1 MTTIVIAEKPSVAK
15 DIAAALNVRRR
26 DKGFFFGNDYAITWA
41 IGHLVCLPEPHELNS
56 KWRTWKF
63 GDLPMLPQH
72 WPLQVYENTR
82 EQFEVVRKVLHARSA
97 TRVICATDAGREGEL
112 IFRYIYE
119 AAQAQL
125 PVERLWIS
133 SMTPQAIRTG
143 FRNLKPSAHY
153 DRLADSARARS
164 ISDWLVGMN
173 FSRGYSLTMDGNF
186 SVGRVQTPTLAI
198 LAAREKAILDFV
210 PETYLQVIAT
220 FQKSSDKSAPPTD
233 ASNARYE
240 GTFFRPLTPEERAK
254 LAQSPADMAQED
266 ESPGQ
271 YATYGSSA
279 ANAKKQNHHRVPQ
292 TTQRLAAD
300 GMEAEAILARAK
312 SGRALVESV
321 KHKKERIPPPR
332 LYDLTE
338 LQRHANRL
346 WGWSAKRTLE
356 IAQKL
361 YQDRKLITYPRTDSR
376 FISRDVA
383 ATLND
388 TVAAIRSR
396 YENQL
401 HERTGQPLSGRYVN
415 DGKVSD
421 HHAILPTSTSPEQSP
436 LSADEAKL
444 YDLICR
450 RLLSAWHDD
459 HVLSR
464 SEVITVVLNPP
475 TAADPSSAT
484 HIDRFRSSGKTTLEI
499 GWKALDLGGGK
510 PSSEGKP
517 QTKSGR
523 AQDNVVLP
531 PLRENED
538 VEVEKARSE
547 KKVTQPPKRFTDA
560 TLLTAMETAGKTV
573 EDDDLSEAMKDNGL
587 GTPATRAGILETLID
602 REYIKRNGK
611 QLQVTPKG
619 LELIER
625 VHPELKDVA
634 LTGQW
639 EFRLRQIERGKDEAQ
654 AFLADIH
661 AFVQRLIGELPHALP
676 KAQARTEDWGETSS
690 SRSSSPQNAR
700 FAASL
705 SSTSRR
711 NSMAIGADADIGG
724 HAPRAST
731 NGHMQETTMQS
742 ARQSKRSSRTSS
754 TLQSLGF
761 SNPVPT
767 DKLTELLQK
776 AFSFSGFRPH
786 QQEVCEAASA
796 GHDVLLVMPTG
807 AGKSLCYQLP
817 GLARG
822 RTLVVSPLI
831 ALMEDQALRLQ
842 QNGFRAERIHS
853 GRTREESRAACEAWS
868 HHELDFLFVAPE
880 RFRVRRFCDWLQQH
894 PPALF
899 AVDEAHCISQW
910 GHDFR
915 PDYRLLGEHLAPY
928 RTQKTRVPVVALTA
942 TATEEV
948 QNDIVLQLGT
958 PAAKRFI
965 HGFRRTNIGIEM
977 LSLPPSQRVDATR
990 QVLINEERRP
1000 AIVYAP
1006 TRSAAEETAEAL
1018 LSSFPAVAYHAGK
1031 DPEERDAIQNAFLA
1045 GEIDVI
1051 VATIAFGMGID
1062 KANVRTVIHTGL
1074 PSSVEGYYQEIGRA
1088 GRDGEDSKAI
1098 LLHSFIDLKLH
1109 ETFFQRDY
1117 PDPLVLEKVWRALQ
1131 NFPQEK
1137 ASLERKLR
1145 LPKGRGKN
1153 APTTLE
1159 IALEKLSIH
1168 GGAIVEDALVTRG
1181 NHHDWRKSYTAQR
1194 NHKQAQLAH
1203 MKHITEAHGCPM
1215 VQLIDHFGDQQDD
1228 RHPCGICDVC
1238 APDESLL
1245 RTFRPCTQTELE
1257 LVAAL
1262 WDRLPERGGIATGT
1276 LYRECVGDD
1285 LERKSFEALLSAM
1298 ARANLLISESA
1309 SFEKDGR
1316 EVVYLKVRR
1325 HPDGD
1330 IDSAAHELRIAEEIR
1345 TAKTSRS
1352 KKRKAKAGRK
1362 SKTSQSPHASSRA
1375 SKSSP
1380 QRRSSG
1386 QSHHVER
1393 LRDWRTERAKSLS
1406 WRPFRV
1412 LSNRTLEELAEAQPK
1427 TMEELLDVPGI
1438 GPAKAEQFGKELI
1451 RLLSS

>member
-15 DIAAALNVRRR
+15 DIAAALNVRKR

-56 KWRTWKF
+56 NWKTWRL
-63 GDLPMLPQH
+63 GDLPMLPEQ

-82 EQFEVVRKVLHARSA
+82 DQFEVVRKVLHARSA
-97 TRVICATDAGREGEL
+97 TKVICATDAGREGEL

-119 AAQAQL
+119 AARAQL

-133 SMTPQAIRTG
+133 SMTPQAIRAG
-143 FRNLKPSAHY
+143 FRKLKPGAHY

-186 SVGRVQTPTLAI
+186 SVGRVQTPTLAM
-198 LAAREKAILDFV
+198 LAAREKTILDFV
-210 PETYLQVIAT
+210 PETYLQVMAT
-220 FQKSSDKSAPPTD
+220 FRK
-233 ASNARYE
+233 
-240 GTFFRPLTPEERAK
+240 TPENTEA
-254 LAQSPADMAQED
+254 AQENPALTYD
-266 ESPGQ
+266 
-271 YATYGSSA
+271 ATYFRALSAEEIARRAQLPGGLTEEDEESSSSRPA
-279 ANAKKQNHHRVPQ
+279 GRADAPKTQGRERTPK
-292 TTQRLAAD
+292 TTQRLAEDGVEAD
-300 GMEAEAILARAK
+300 AIIARAR
-312 SGRALVESV
+312 SGKALVESV

-356 IAQKL
+356 LAQKL
-361 YQDRKLITYPRTDSR
+361 YQDKKLITYPRTDSR

-383 ATLND
+383 ATLGD
-388 TVAAIRSR
+388 TVEAIRSR
-396 YENQL
+396 YEKQL
-401 HERTGQPLSGRYVN
+401 HERTGQALSTRYVN

-421 HHAILPTSTSPEQSP
+421 HHAILPTSTSPEQTP

-464 SEVITVVLNPP
+464 TEVITAILNPP
-475 TAADPSSAT
+475 DSEEISEAA
-484 HIDRFRSSGKTTLEI
+484 HVDRYRSSGKTTLET
-499 GWKALDLGGGK
+499 GWKVLDLGWGK
-510 PSSEGKP
+510 TSPRDKAKA
-517 QTKSGR
+517 KSGG
-523 AQDNVVLP
+523 AQENVVLP
-531 PLRENED
+531 PL
-538 VEVEKARSE
+538 VQGEVVQVDKARRE
-547 KKVTQPPKRFTDA
+547 KKVTKPPKRFTDA
-560 TLLTAMETAGKTV
+560 TLLTAMETAGKTI
-573 EDDDLSEAMKDNGL
+573 EDDELSEAMKDNGL

-602 REYIKRNGK
+602 REYISRTGK
-611 QLQVTPKG
+611 QLFVSPKG
-619 LELIER
+619 MELIDR

-639 EFRLRQIERGKDEAQ
+639 EFRLRQIERGKDRAQ
-654 AFLADIH
+654 DFLHDIH
-661 AFVQRLIGELPHALP
+661 AFVQRLIGELPSSVPSDRHRADGSL
-676 KAQARTEDWGETSS
+676 RTSPS
-690 SRSSSPQNAR
+690 QRSSPQR
-700 FAASL
+700 E
-705 SSTSRR
+705 
-711 NSMAIGADADIGG
+711 
-724 HAPRAST
+724 
-731 NGHMQETTMQS
+731 Q
-742 ARQSKRSSRTSS
+742 KRSSRSVGPTPTTGSGNARGTSGQGHRAANGMRDAVTPHATGAPDS
-754 TLQSLGF
+754 LQGSATLERLGF
-761 SNPVPT
+761 RAPVAAEELPH
-767 DKLTELLQK
+767 LLQK
-776 AFSFSGFRPH
+776 AFAFPGFRPH
-786 QQEVCEAASA
+786 QQEVCAAATA

-853 GRTREESRAACEAWS
+853 GRTREEARAACDAWS

-928 RTQKTRVPVVALTA
+928 RQLEQPVPVVALTA

-948 QNDIVLQLGT
+948 QNDIVLQLGM
-958 PAAKRFI
+958 PEAKRFI

-990 QVLINEERRP
+990 QVLMHDERRP

-1006 TRSAAEETAEAL
+1006 TRTAAEETAEAL

-1031 DPEERDAIQNAFLA
+1031 EAEERDAIQNAFLA

-1051 VATIAFGMGID
+1051 VATIAFGMGVD

-1088 GRDGEDSKAI
+1088 GRDGKHSKAI

-1117 PDPLVLEKVWRALQ
+1117 PDPLVLEKVWRALTLH
-1131 NFPQEK
+1131 PQEK
-1137 ASLERKLR
+1137 AGLERKLR
-1145 LPKGRGKN
+1145 LPKGRGKH
-1153 APTTLE
+1153 APSTLD

-1168 GGAIVEDALVTRG
+1168 GGADLEDNLVTRG
-1181 NHHDWRKSYTAQR
+1181 HNPNWRTSYSAQR

-1203 MKHITEAHGCPM
+1203 MKHITDAHGCPM
-1215 VQLIDHFGDQQDD
+1215 VQLIDHFGDQQDE
-1228 RHPCGICDVC
+1228 RQPCGICDVC
-1238 APDESLL
+1238 APDQSLL
-1245 RTFRPCTQTELE
+1245 RTFRDCTPAEME
-1257 LVAAL
+1257 LVSTL
-1262 WDRLPERGGIATGT
+1262 WERLPERGGIATGS
-1276 LYRECVGDD
+1276 LYRECVGDA
-1285 LERKSFEALLSAM
+1285 LERKAFEALLSAM
-1298 ARANLLISESA
+1298 ARADLLVSETA

-1325 HPDGD
+1325 HPHSDLV
-1330 IDSAAHELRIAEEIR
+1330 AARQHLRIAEEIR
-1345 TAKTSRS
+1345 TAKSPRS
-1352 KKRKAKAGRK
+1352 KKRKAGARGKSSSRK
-1362 SKTSQSPHASSRA
+1362 STRTSKRTGL
-1375 SKSSP
+1375 
-1380 QRRSSG
+1380 SG
-1386 QSHHVER
+1386 SGGATQHVER
-1393 LRDWRTERAKSLS
+1393 LRDWRTERAKALS
-1406 WRPFRV
+1406 WRPFRI
-1412 LSNRTLEELAEAQPK
+1412 LSNRTLEELAEAQPQ
-1427 TMEELLDVPGI
+1427 TMEDLLDVPGI
-1438 GPAKAEQFGKELI
+1438 GPAKAEQFGKELLE
-1451 RLLSS
+1451 LLRP